1 MTDKTNTNIRDKLTK
16 AIEERNK
23 VRRFFN
29 TPQMDQATYDLLVA
43 ARDRIKELEEML
55 GEFIEVI
62 EGEGGR

>member
-16 AIEERNK
+16 AIEERNE

-43 ARDRIKELEEML
+43 ARDRINDLE
-55 GEFIEVI
+55 G
-62 EGEGGR
+62 